1 MMVEENVS
9 ELNVRN
15 GKSSLVEGMR
25 AVRVG
30 ALLGSIAWASE
41 LADGILLTFILMS
54 FVHTSLTMPTWL
66 EDLVGP
72 LTGLIGATILVLII
86 IALLN
91 FYKGASHLRRF
102 DSRLDVGRIGVLL
115 IVGGVLV
122 SLLGS
127 WIAIMAINAA
137 DGSGQESVPPAL
149 TLSMKGVTIAGSVMI
164 VGSLLFAAMIL
175 RLSKEGLGWGF
186 GIGGLLYLAKE
197 VLRTLTTLGLRV
209 ILSTD
214 VISFLGGTL
223 GFTSMLLIY
232 RSSGNFLKGLHS
244 EGAPV
249 EMVKPVM
256 R

>member
-1 MMVEENVS
+1 
-9 ELNVRN
+9 
-15 GKSSLVEGMR
+15 MR

-54 FVHTSLTMPTWL
+54 FVHTSPTTPTWL

-91 FYKGASHLRRF
+91 FYKGASHFRRF
-102 DSRLDVGRIGVLL
+102 DPSLDVGRIGVLL
-115 IVGGVLV
+115 IIGGVLV

-127 WIAIMAINAA
+127 WIAIMATSAA

-149 TLSMKGVTIAGSVMI
+149 TLSMKGVAIAGSGLMI
-164 VGSLLFAAMIL
+164 VGSLLFAIMML
-175 RLSKEGLGWGF
+175 RLSREGLGRGF
-186 GIGGLLYLAKE
+186 GIGGLLYLARE
-197 VLRTLTTLGLRV
+197 VLRTLTTLGLMV
-209 ILSTD
+209 ILSAD
-214 VISFLGGTL
+214 VISFLGGIL

-232 RSSGNFLKGLHS
+232 RTAGISLRGFIPR
-244 EGAPV
+244 EP
-249 EMVKPVM
+249 P
-256 R
+256 